1 LITPLTAVLN
11 FAALPGRRW
20 CSAPAFIRPEYDDE
34 RCRWA
39 SYEEADRLLLGA
51 VAPSGRGVSRKIQ
64 EWERVYLRTLSLFF
78 MLTGA
83 RVSEALKL
91 RWEDVDLQQRWLVF
105 HSTKRK
111 KKPRTRRAMRR
122 PDDRGGEDRG
132 VPIHPQLQIALAN
145 LPVDHATGR
154 VFLTRHGRG
163 YTINSYGS
171 GQIKK
176 AWAGACQRAGIEDLT
191 PHDMRHTCATWLLQA
206 GVDQRIA
213 NRIIGHAAHGMG
225 ARYAHIPD
233 PELLTAIDKLPWR
246 KFDVDDAPTAAS
258 RGKSVEVA

>member
-1 LITPLTAVLN
+1 M
-11 FAALPGRRW
+11 
-20 CSAPAFIRPEYDDE
+20 

-39 SYEEADRLLLGA
+39 GYEEADRLLLGA

-64 EWERVYLRTLSLFF
+64 EWERVYPRTLSLFF

-145 LPVDHATGR
+145 LTGEHATDR

-176 AWAGACQRAGIEDLT
+176 GIGWSLSAR
-191 PHDMRHTCATWLLQA
+191 RHRGSDA
-206 GVDQRIA
+206 
-213 NRIIGHAAHGMG
+213 
-225 ARYAHIPD
+225 ARYAAH
-233 PELLTAIDKLPWR
+233 LRHMAAAGR
-246 KFDVDDAPTAAS
+246 RRPTHRQSHHRARRTWDGRALCAYS
-258 RGKSVEVA
+258 RSRVADRDR